1 MILEEYHETYTQKII
16 ARKNA
21 HCMEKLCQNAF
32 ACVLCLTSVFSINVM
47 ITSFPWPRP
56 MKMNITNSMNNME
69 GKKSQIDFNKLERI
83 VTALGVGLEGIMVSY
98 AL

>member
-1 MILEEYHETYTQKII
+1 
-16 ARKNA
+16 
-21 HCMEKLCQNAF
+21 
-32 ACVLCLTSVFSINVM
+32 
-47 ITSFPWPRP
+47 
-56 MKMNITNSMNNME
+56 MNITNSMNNME